1 VVDFAVLVWAMAAK
15 VANKTDLVLGSV
27 LKTWKR
33 TFVGRNKKLVA
44 TGYYLWGSAIFILRF
59 EKVHIFFLR

>member
-1 VVDFAVLVWAMAAK
+1 MAAK

-44 TGYYLWGSAIFILRF
+44 PLPKRPIASSPFN
-59 EKVHIFFLR
+59 